1 MVRSASGKKRF
12 RRAMILVQGKNAQL
26 LRSGV
31 HKWIH
36 RRFTGPDGEETHKLY
51 LKIDSPLR
59 ILRGGHQR
67 SN

>member
-36 RRFTGPDGEETHKLY
+36 RRSTGPDGEETHKLY
-51 LKIDSPLR
+51 LQFNHPLR
-59 ILRGGHQR
+59 IFRGGYQR